1 MQMLVAGVILIVLG
15 AVAGEFGRIDTS
27 TFSRASVIALAYLI
41 VFGSWLGFT
50 SYLWL
55 LRNARTSLVS
65 TYAYVTPVGA
75 VILGAVVLD
84 EAITART
91 VVAGVLIVV
100 AVAIII
106 SAGGAARAAA
116 SRANAASDAR
126 EERGPEL
133 EPQVA
138 LEGAGGAEEPGLAEG
153 GSGELQADGKPA

>member
-1 MQMLVAGVILIVLG
+1 VT
-15 AVAGEFGRIDTS
+15 GEFGRIDTS
-27 TFSRASVIALAYLI
+27 TFSRASVLALAYLI

-75 VILGAVVLD
+75 VILGAVVLG
-84 EAITART
+84 EAITAKT
-91 VVAGVLIVV
+91 VVAGLLILV

-106 SAGGAARAAA
+106 SAGGATRGAEAR
-116 SRANAASDAR
+116 SNAASDAR
-126 EERGPEL
+126 EERGPKL
-133 EPQVA
+133 EPEVA
-138 LEGAGGAEEPGLAEG
+138 LEGAGGAEEPGLAQS

>member
-1 MQMLVAGVILIVLG
+1 M
-15 AVAGEFGRIDTS
+15 
-27 TFSRASVIALAYLI
+27 
-41 VFGSWLGFT
+41 FGSWLGFT

-91 VVAGVLIVV
+91 VVAGLLIVV

-116 SRANAASDAR
+116 ARSAAASDAG
-126 EERGPEL
+126 EERR
-133 EPQVA
+133 V
-138 LEGAGGAEEPGLAEG
+138 GARARGRARGRGRRGTAPARPGRG
-153 GSGELQADGKPA
+153 R